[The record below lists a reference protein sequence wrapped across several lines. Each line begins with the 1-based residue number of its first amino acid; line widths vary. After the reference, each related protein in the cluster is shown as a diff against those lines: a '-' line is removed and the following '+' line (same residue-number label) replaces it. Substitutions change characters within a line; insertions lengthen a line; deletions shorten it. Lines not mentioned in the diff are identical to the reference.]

1 MARRVA
7 LLIGVSACLS
17 AAPAFA
23 HHPGSS
29 SNTGS
34 AGPIVTISASTLE
47 AGHGAVAFLAE
58 YIRLGGIGDP
68 QLIDAVS
75 KHIHAHSIRTI
86 ESYAASAAYGI
97 TDDLMISARFPYVR
111 HTDIREGHHA
121 HGPGGVVSNTVDARG
136 DAAGLGDITVLG
148 QWRFFK
154 SLQTQTE
161 MALLVGFKA
170 PSGRTDVRDAFGA
183 LFETEFQPGS
193 GAWDGLLGAAFTQ
206 RFGPVSFDASVLGVF
221 AGDGAQNTNLG
232 SRFLLNAAVSYRVI
246 GWAPAEQHAH
256 VRQLT
261 SPALAHSPEQHSKF
275 PIKAPPAHTHGPVA
289 PAFALDLILE
299 LNGEWHDYERTFGV
313 AEVNSGGTTIYISPG
328 VRASYGGFSAFA
340 TVGLPVYNRLN
351 GIQSEPTWRV
361 FGGVAY
367 AF

>member
-1 MARRVA
+1 MTHRVA
-7 LLIGVSACLS
+7 LLIGVCAVLL
-17 AAPAFA
+17 AAPARA

-29 SNTGS
+29 SNNGS

-58 YIRLGGIGDP
+58 YIRLGGIGDA
-68 QLIDAVS
+68 QLIDAAS

-86 ESYAASAAYGI
+86 ESYAASAAYGV
-97 TDDLMISARFPYVR
+97 TDDVMLSVRFPYVR
-111 HTDIREGHHA
+111 RTDIREGHHA
-121 HGPGGVVSNTVDARG
+121 HGPGGVVSNTVDVRG
-136 DAAGLGDITVLG
+136 DAGGIGDVTVLG

-154 SLQTQTE
+154 SAQTQTE

-170 PSGRTDVRDAFGA
+170 PSGRTDARDAFGA

-193 GAWDGLLGAAFTQ
+193 GSWDGLLGAAFTQ
-206 RFGPVSFDASVLGVF
+206 RFGPVSLDANILGVF
-221 AGDGAQNTNLG
+221 TGDGAQNTNLG
-232 SRFLLNAAVSYRVI
+232 SRFLFNAALSYRVM
-246 GWAPAEQHAH
+246 GWSAPHTHASVH
-256 VRQLT
+256 QLT
-261 SPALAHSPEQHSKF
+261 SPALAHSPEQHAKF
-275 PIKAPPAHTHGPVA
+275 PIKAPRA
-289 PAFALDLILE
+289 PAAPVTQFALDLILE

-340 TVGLPVYNRLN
+340 SVGLPVYNRVN
-351 GIQSEPTWRV
+351 GIQSEPRVRV

>member
-1 MARRVA
+1 MTRRVA
-7 LLIGVSACLS
+7 RLIGVSTFLLAV
-17 AAPAFA
+17 PAFA

-34 AGPIVTISASTLE
+34 AGPITTISASTLE

-58 YIRLGGIGDP
+58 YIRLGGIGDA
-68 QLIDAVS
+68 QLIDAAS

-111 HTDIREGHHA
+111 RTDIREGHHS
-121 HGPGGVVSNTVDARG
+121 HGPAGNTIDVRG
-136 DAAGLGDITVLG
+136 DAGGIGDITLLG
-148 QWRFFK
+148 QWRFFR

-161 MALLVGFKA
+161 MALLAGLKA
-170 PSGRTDVRDAFGA
+170 PSGRTDARDAFGA

-193 GAWDGLLGAAFTQ
+193 GSWDGLLGAAFTQ
-206 RFGPVSFDASVLGVF
+206 RFGPLSFDANILGVF
-221 AGDGAQNTNLG
+221 TGDGAQNTNLG
-232 SRFLLNAAVSYRVI
+232 SRFLFNAAVSYRVI
-246 GWAPAEQHAH
+246 GWAPPHQHAH
-256 VRQLT
+256 VHQLT
-261 SPALAHSPEQHSKF
+261 SPALAHSPEQHAKF
-275 PIKAPPAHTHGPVA
+275 PIKAPRAHTHGPA
-289 PAFALDLILE
+289 ASAFALDLILE

-313 AEVNSGGTTIYISPG
+313 AEVNSGGTTIYLAPG
-328 VRASYGGFSAFA
+328 VRASYGNFSAFA
-340 TVGLPVYNRLN
+340 TVGVPVYNRLN
-351 GIQSEPTWRV
+351 GIQSEPRLRV